1 MSYQTSLFDDDTQ
14 QSQSQKLSAEECI
27 GQEKL

>member
-14 QSQSQKLSAEECI
+14 QSQKLSAEECI